1 MCTETYELPT
11 PWDRSCQ
18 KGFGYQGVMI
28 FQVSLHAKGHIWII
42 NKCSDCAGVLIYKY
56 PD

>member
-11 PWDRSCQ
+11 PWDQSCQ
-18 KGFGYQGVMI
+18 KCLDYQGVMI
-28 FQVSLHAKGHIWII
+28 FQVSLHAKGHVWII
-42 NKCSDCAGVLIYKY
+42 NKCSDCAGVLIYKC